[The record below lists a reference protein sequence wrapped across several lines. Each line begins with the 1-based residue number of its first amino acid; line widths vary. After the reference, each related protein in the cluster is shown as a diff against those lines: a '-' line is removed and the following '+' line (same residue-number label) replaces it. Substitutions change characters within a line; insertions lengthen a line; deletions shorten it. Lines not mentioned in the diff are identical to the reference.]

1 MKVKTQGKVWVVS
14 GSSRNGKSVCVQSEI
29 MDFDFILVW
38 DVDGEYTKNEWPEG
52 GLVTVNDLNS
62 LYTLISE
69 KGNKPLRIAF
79 QPASLEVFDDFCEM
93 AIAWGTDIQA
103 AGVGELAVVVE
114 ETADISS
121 PGKAT
126 GNFRILIGRG
136 MKRGITLFCVTQ
148 RPSES
153 EKTSLGNAKY
163 IVTYYMTRDN
173 DKNYMAKEIGC
184 KPEDIDELA
193 PYYYLKKDV
202 DNRKIIHGTIDLG

>member
-1 MKVKTQGKVWVVS
+1 MHKKTQGKVWVVS

-29 MDFDFILVW
+29 LDFDFILVW

-52 GLVTVNDLNS
+52 GLQTVRTLGA
-62 LYTLISE
+62 LYNLITT
-69 KGNKPLRIAF
+69 KGDKPLRVAF
-79 QPASLEVFDDFCEM
+79 QPESLDVFDDFCEL
-93 AIAWGTDIQA
+93 AINWGSDIQEMR
-103 AGVGELAVVVE
+103 VGELAVVVE
-114 ETADISS
+114 ETADISN

-173 DKNYMAKEIGC
+173 DRNYMAKEIGC
-184 KPEDIDELA
+184 KPEEIGELA
-193 PYYYLKKDV
+193 QYYYLKKDV

>member
-1 MKVKTQGKVWVVS
+1 MYKKTQGKVWVVS
-14 GSSRNGKSVCVQSEI
+14 GSSRNGKSVLTQSEI
-29 MDFDFILVW
+29 LSFLFILVW
-38 DVDGEYTKNEWPEG
+38 DVDGEYTKDEWPEG
-52 GLVTVNDLNS
+52 GLVTVRTLNDLYN
-62 LYTLISE
+62 LITA
-69 KGNKPLRIAF
+69 KGDKPLRVAF
-79 QPASLEVFDDFCEM
+79 QPESLDVFDDFCEL

-103 AGVGELAVVVE
+103 AGIGELAVVVE

-173 DKNYMAKEIGC
+173 DKNYMAKEVGC
-184 KPEDIDELA
+184 KPEEIDGLE